1 MPISISCN
9 INKIEVV
16 LEVSKITG
24 YTGKNIKEESS
35 FDLIATTEDES
46 SMLDTFWNDSIA
58 YLFDSVKKYNSTIL
72 EDSDGVNISFELP
85 SSFDKNL
92 TKSIQKTLSF
102 FVINWMCSKWFNL
115 SKKDEVSYYVKEC
128 ERILVNISRLMNARN
143 KPVKKIR

>member
-1 MPISISCN
+1 MSINISCN
-9 INKIEVV
+9 INKNEVI

-24 YTGKNIKEESS
+24 YTGKNAKEEGV
-35 FDLIATTEDES
+35 FGLIAATEDES

-92 TKSIQKTLSF
+92 AKSIQKTLSF
-102 FVINWMCSKWFNL
+102 FVVNWMCSKWFNL

-128 ERILVNISRLMNARN
+128 ERLLINISRLMNTRN
-143 KPVKKIR
+143 KPIKK